1 MPWWAAARLA
11 VPGPLATLLRRC
23 ESNALAGSLVPT
35 VDHQGASN
43 HCATRT
49 TTGTAFEASSA
60 LLHLL
65 RAARPSATVST
76 AVAVLQKGRA
86 AVAFVQ
92 EKYRQLRRVA
102 VIEPHVN

>member
-1 MPWWAAARLA
+1 MKTQMKMKKRLNGAGA
-11 VPGPLATLLRRC
+11 VVDTLSPDPAPRVMDSVVTHTL
-23 ESNALAGSLVPT
+23 PP
-35 VDHQGASN
+35 
-43 HCATRT
+43 
-49 TTGTAFEASSA
+49 A